1 MCNEDGLARTH
12 NTLRCRRLAGAGDH
26 RLGLGLHAS
35 APLCSGDSILG
46 ILNVA
51 GPDWS
56 SFCAEALALMAN
68 VGNQIGVALERS
80 RLYDL
85 LQDER
90 LQEQVEMIEFT
101 DSCWVA

>member
-1 MCNEDGLARTH
+1 
-12 NTLRCRRLAGAGDH
+12 
-26 RLGLGLHAS
+26 
-35 APLCSGDSILG
+35 
-46 ILNVA
+46 
-51 GPDWS
+51 
-56 SFCAEALALMAN
+56 MAN